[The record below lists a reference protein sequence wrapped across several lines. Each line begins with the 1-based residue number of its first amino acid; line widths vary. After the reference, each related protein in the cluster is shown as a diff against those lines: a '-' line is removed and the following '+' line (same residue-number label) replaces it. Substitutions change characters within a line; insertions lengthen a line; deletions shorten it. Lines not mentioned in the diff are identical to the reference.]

1 MSPANF
7 RDRRFMI
14 EKSCTPKPASIM
26 GAGSLSEIGAL
37 LRRLPKANEEARA
50 ACLTRE
56 QRLTKPAGALGRL
69 EELSAWLAAWQG
81 AARPRVARPLV
92 CVFAANH
99 GVAARGVSAF
109 PAEVTAQ
116 MVANFR
122 DGGAAINQLARAT
135 GAELRVFELA
145 LDNPTGDIAAGPAMD
160 EDEFMAAFNTGM
172 KSVTQADVLCLG
184 EMGIANTTAA
194 AAVCHAL
201 FGGEARDWTGSGTGV
216 TGAVLD
222 HKAGVVAQAVR
233 VNAAAMTN
241 SIETL
246 RCVGGREMAAIA
258 GAVVAARFSRIPV
271 LLDGYICSAAAAALY
286 CAASEAL
293 DHCRIAHV
301 SAEPGHRRLA
311 ERLGHQPLLDLGM
324 RLGEGTGAALAVFI
338 LKGAVACHNGMAT
351 FAEAQVSGKN
361 PG

>member
-1 MSPANF
+1 
-7 RDRRFMI
+7 
-14 EKSCTPKPASIM
+14 
-26 GAGSLSEIGAL
+26 
-37 LRRLPKANEEARA
+37 
-50 ACLTRE
+50 
-56 QRLTKPAGALGRL
+56 
-69 EELSAWLAAWQG
+69 
-81 AARPRVARPLV
+81 
-92 CVFAANH
+92 
-99 GVAARGVSAF
+99 
-109 PAEVTAQ
+109 
-116 MVANFR
+116 
-122 DGGAAINQLARAT
+122 
-135 GAELRVFELA
+135 
-145 LDNPTGDIAAGPAMD
+145 
-160 EDEFMAAFNTGM
+160 
-172 KSVTQADVLCLG
+172 VTQADVLCLG

-201 FGGEARDWTGSGTGV
+201 FGGEARDWTGPGTGV

-233 VNAAAMTN
+233 VNAAAMTD
-241 SIETL
+241 SIEAL

-258 GAVVAARFSRIPV
+258 GAVVAARLRRVPV

-311 ERLGHQPLLDLGM
+311 ERLGKQPILDLGM